1 MARARRS
8 LQAPRLQLAAVVLFF
23 IAYSLLSH
31 YSNLNPQAHDLRTA
45 LALAP
50 MVTLGLV
57 LLWRWS
63 GALMA
68 LLTAAATAFLLRTF
82 WPLLAQSF
90 SVVYLIQQAGFY
102 SIMAATFGRSLRKGR
117 VPLCTELADRVHGPL
132 SALEL
137 RYTRNV
143 TLAWVIFFL
152 LNLVVTFVLYKFAPL
167 RIWSFFVNFCSLPLI
182 LLMFVAEYLVRRRV
196 LPQVPRS
203 GLMATLRVY
212 FADSP

>member
-1 MARARRS
+1 
-8 LQAPRLQLAAVVLFF
+8 LFF
-23 IAYSLLSH
+23 IAYSVLSH
-31 YSNLNPQAHDLRTA
+31 YSNLNPQAHDLRTV

-50 MVTLGLV
+50 MVTLGSV

-68 LLTAAATAFLLRTF
+68 LTALAATAFLLRIF
-82 WPLLAQSF
+82 WPVLAQNF
-90 SVVYLIQQAGFY
+90 SIVYLVQQAGFY

-117 VPLCTELADRVHGPL
+117 IPLCTQLADRVHGPL
-132 SALEL
+132 SELEL

-143 TLAWVIFFL
+143 TLAWAIFFL
-152 LNLVVTFVLYKFAPL
+152 LNLAATFLLYRFAPL

-182 LLMFVAEYLVRRRV
+182 LCMFVAEYLVRRRV
-196 LPQVPRS
+196 LPQVQRS
-203 GLMATLRVY
+203 GLIATLRVY

>member
-1 MARARRS
+1 MASGR
-8 LQAPRLQLAAVVLFF
+8 RLQLAAVVLFF
-23 IAYSLLSH
+23 IAYSVLSH
-31 YSNLNPQAHDLRTA
+31 YSNLNPQAHDLRTV

-50 MVTLGLV
+50 MVTLGFV

-68 LLTAAATAFLLRTF
+68 LTALAAAAFLLRIF
-82 WPLLAQSF
+82 WPVFAQNF
-90 SVVYLIQQAGFY
+90 SIVYLVQQAGFY
-102 SIMAATFGRSLRKGR
+102 SIMAATFGRSLRKDR
-117 VPLCTELADRVHGPL
+117 IPLCTRLADRVHGPL

-137 RYTRNV
+137 RYTRTV
-143 TLAWVIFFL
+143 TLAWAIFFL
-152 LNLVVTFVLYKFAPL
+152 LNLAATFLLYQFAPL

-182 LLMFVAEYLVRRRV
+182 LCMFVAEYLVRRRV
-196 LPQVPRS
+196 LPQVQRS